1 MTKKVQI
8 KETKYTSQDFV
19 KRIIELTKGGF
30 EIDLGWTRMVTAG
43 NYRVTYFKDIEE
55 KAPQVEAKPVKE
67 LKPEVKAEDVE
78 VKEPTETEEA
88 KPKPKAKKGR
98 KPKA

>member
-1 MTKKVQI
+1 MTKKMQV

-19 KRIIELTKGGF
+19 KRIIELTKDGF

-55 KAPQVEAKPVKE
+55 KAPEVEVKPVIQQTPVAGSDKVEAE
-67 LKPEVKAEDVE
+67 E
-78 VKEPTETEEA
+78 VKEPA
-88 KPKPKAKKGR
+88 KKPKAKKGR